1 MHPIPIL
8 SPLPLFLIYC
18 IKLVQTLWVAPFLSG
33 RCYNYKG
40 LTACFHGWSM
50 SICQERKMVTHAASC
65 RAVGDSFN
73 PLAGE
78 SLGGWSDLADKIIS
92 CIGCLQCQRLGIPLP
107 SPLASTFRG
116 APCRCGEGMLH
127 CGCTVSLQSPSLT
140 VLSDFRYFFCSLLLF
155 FVFLLFV
162 FVFFVCECILLYL
175 NAFSFVFLVFQTIL
189 L

>member
-1 MHPIPIL
+1 M
-8 SPLPLFLIYC
+8 PLFC

-65 RAVGDSFN
+65 RAVGVSFI

-78 SLGGWSDLADKIIS
+78 SLGGWSDMAAKTIS
-92 CIGCLQCQRLGIPLP
+92 CIGCLQCQRLGTPLP
-107 SPLASTFRG
+107 SPLASPFRG

-127 CGCTVSLQSPSLT
+127 CGCTASLQSPPSLT
-140 VLSDFRYFFCSLLLF
+140 VLSDFRYFCSLFLFLF
-155 FVFLLFV
+155 FFG
-162 FVFFVCECILLYL
+162 ECLC
-175 NAFSFVFLVFQTIL
+175 V
-189 L
+189 